1 MQASFGKLET
11 RIETLLQQV
20 DKKLVE
26 SQPPEVDNTLLEI
39 LGSEEAIEVTYPSQE
54 DAHKIPPKPAWL
66 RLLFL
71 YRKTFPGDSSY
82 VEDEL
87 QRGFRKPGSEV
98 RNLDTL
104 DVWRILSTE
113 ISERHW
119 GSNGSF
125 IHVNN
130 MLFSVAE
137 SGSTTKTLS
146 TQLTDQDSRHLTAKI
161 PSLSLAKLILRNGE
175 VSPGG
180 GSCGE
185 RYHSTSRF
193 ETVTFPFAVCFI
205 EIDEEHQVYTLE
217 QFVWGREMQASLIVV
232 VKAMWADYTGLTK
245 GGYSMR
251 TVVNEFC
258 DHLQGKMQAVVILG
272 DFDLQQ
278 WYKLVQEA
286 KIYFQRNSDA
296 FEIGDVRKVLDLI
309 SRTHMTARSV
319 EYHNLSSVLLEAEA
333 HFGPRAPWLVLA
345 NLLNISWNWK
355 RAAFLPRAFKA
366 LLSGEA
372 CLI

>member
-1 MQASFGKLET
+1 
-11 RIETLLQQV
+11 
-20 DKKLVE
+20 
-26 SQPPEVDNTLLEI
+26 
-39 LGSEEAIEVTYPSQE
+39 
-54 DAHKIPPKPAWL
+54 
-66 RLLFL
+66 
-71 YRKTFPGDSSY
+71 
-82 VEDEL
+82 
-87 QRGFRKPGSEV
+87 
-98 RNLDTL
+98 
-104 DVWRILSTE
+104 
-113 ISERHW
+113 
-119 GSNGSF
+119 
-125 IHVNN
+125 
-130 MLFSVAE
+130 
-137 SGSTTKTLS
+137 
-146 TQLTDQDSRHLTAKI
+146 
-161 PSLSLAKLILRNGE
+161 
-175 VSPGG
+175 
-180 GSCGE
+180 
-185 RYHSTSRF
+185 
-193 ETVTFPFAVCFI
+193 
-205 EIDEEHQVYTLE
+205 
-217 QFVWGREMQASLIVV
+217 
-232 VKAMWADYTGLTK
+232 MWADYTGLTK